1 MKNFEKDNLQK
12 VNILPLLTYIK
23 KSGIIFLVRTKER
36 QVLFVSKK
44 QFKAESKRLLDLMI
58 NSIYTH
64 KEIFLREII
73 SNASDAIDKLCYLS
87 LTDDKV
93 GMNRSDFCIKVAVDK
108 EKRTLTVSDNGI
120 GMNKD
125 DMEKNLGI
133 IANSGSFKFKN
144 DLKEDEKKKDDIDII
159 GQFGVGFYSAFM
171 VSDKV
176 EVISKACGEDTA
188 NIWIS
193 SGADGYTISECEKQD
208 PGTDIIMHIKDDADG
223 ENYSE
228 FLEEYRLRSIIKKY
242 SDYIRYPIKMDVTKT
257 RSVETDEA
265 DENGNKKT
273 KTETY
278 METETVNSMVPIW
291 QRNKSE
297 VSDDDCKAFYKEHF
311 FDIEDP
317 ARVIRVNAEGTV
329 EYKAMLFIPQKAP
342 YGYFTKDYEKGL
354 QLYTSGVMIMD
365 KCADLLPEHFRFVKG
380 IVDSQNLSLNI
391 SREIL
396 QHDKQLKVIAQ
407 NLEKK
412 IKSELKKMMQSDR
425 EIYEKFYGAF
435 GIQLKYGVVND
446 FGMHKDLLSDLLMF
460 YSSTEKKMVSLAE
473 YISRMP
479 KAQTAVYYACG
490 ESVTKIDSLPQI
502 EQIKDKGYEILYMTD
517 SVDEFVAQM
526 LNGFDD
532 KQFKSVN
539 DNDLGLET
547 DEQKKEIEKSA
558 EENKELLE
566 FVKEALSGEVA
577 NVRISNKLKSHPV
590 CLTTEGPV
598 TLEMEK
604 YFKSIPG
611 GDEMQAKA
619 EKVLEI
625 NPNHKVMESLKTAF
639 ETDKEKA
646 KKYAK
651 ILYAQS
657 LLIAGLD
664 IENPAGYADLV
675 CELM

>member
-1 MKNFEKDNLQK
+1 MA
-12 VNILPLLTYIK
+12 
-23 KSGIIFLVRTKER
+23 
-36 QVLFVSKK
+36 KK

-87 LTDDKV
+87 LTDDSV
-93 GMNRSDFCIKVAVDK
+93 GMNRGDFEITVLINK
-108 EKRTLTVSDNGI
+108 ENRTITVSDNGI
-120 GMNKD
+120 GMNAE

-144 DLKEDEKKKDDIDII
+144 EHADEKNDGEIDII

-176 EVISKACGEDTA
+176 EVISKAYGSETA
-188 NIWIS
+188 NKWES
-193 SGADGYTISECEKQD
+193 SGADGYTITECEKD
-208 PGTDIIMHIKDDADG
+208 TVGTEIIMYIKADTDD
-223 ENYSE
+223 ENYGE
-228 FLEEYRLRSIIKKY
+228 FLETYRLRSLIKKY
-242 SDYIRYPIKMDVTKT
+242 SDYIRYPIKMDIEKT
-257 RSVETDEA
+257 RSIETDEV

-273 KTETY
+273 KTESY
-278 METETVNSMVPIW
+278 TEREAVNSMVPIW
-291 QRNKSE
+291 QKSKSE
-297 VSDDDCKAFYKEHF
+297 VSDEDCKSFYKEHF
-311 FDIEDP
+311 YDSEDP
-317 ARVIRVNAEGTV
+317 ARVIRINAEGTF
-329 EYKAMLFIPQKAP
+329 EYKAMIFIPSKAP
-342 YGYFTKDYEKGL
+342 YGYFTKEFEKGL

-365 KCADLLPEHFRFVKG
+365 KCEDLLPEHFRFAKG
-380 IVDSQNLSLNI
+380 VVDSQNLSLNI

-396 QHDKQLKVIAQ
+396 QHDKQLKVIAG
-407 NLEKK
+407 NIEKK
-412 IKSELKKMMQSDR
+412 IKAELKKMMTDDR
-425 EIYEKFYGAF
+425 ETYEKFWQAF

-446 FGMHKDLLSDLLMF
+446 FGMHKNLLWDLLMF
-460 YSSTEKKMVSLAE
+460 YSSTEKKLVSLSE

-479 KAQTAVYYACG
+479 EDQKYVYYACG
-490 ESVTKIDSLPQI
+490 ESVTKIDALPQT
-502 EQIKDKGYEILYMTD
+502 ELVKDKGFEILYMTD

-526 LNGFDD
+526 LNGFED

-547 DEQKKEIEKSA
+547 EEEKKDTEKAA

-566 FVKEALSGEVA
+566 FVKEALSGEVV
-577 NVRISNKLKSHPV
+577 NVRISNKLKSHAV

-611 GDEMQAKA
+611 GEGMAAKA

-625 NPNHKVMESLKTAF
+625 NPNHHVMEALKTAF

-651 ILYAQS
+651 ILYSQS

-664 IENPAGYADLV
+664 IENPAEYADLV

>member
-1 MKNFEKDNLQK
+1 MA
-12 VNILPLLTYIK
+12 
-23 KSGIIFLVRTKER
+23 
-36 QVLFVSKK
+36 KK

-87 LTDDKV
+87 LTDDSV
-93 GMNRSDFCIKVAVDK
+93 GMNRSDFEITVLINKENRTITVA
-108 EKRTLTVSDNGI
+108 DNGI
-120 GMNKD
+120 GMNAE

-144 DLKEDEKKKDDIDII
+144 EHADEKKDGEIDII

-176 EVISKACGEDTA
+176 EVISKAYGGETA
-188 NIWIS
+188 NKWES
-193 SGADGYTISECEKQD
+193 SGADGYTITECEKATV
-208 PGTDIIMHIKDDADG
+208 GTEIIMYIKSDTDD

-228 FLEEYRLRSIIKKY
+228 FLETYRLRSLIKKY
-242 SDYIRYPIKMDVTKT
+242 SDYIRYPIKMDVEKT
-257 RSVETDEA
+257 RSVETDEV

-273 KTETY
+273 KIESYTER
-278 METETVNSMVPIW
+278 EAVNSMIPIW
-291 QRNKSE
+291 QKSKSE
-297 VSDDDCKAFYKEHF
+297 VSDEDCKNFYKEHF
-311 FDIEDP
+311 YDSEDP
-317 ARVIRVNAEGTV
+317 ARVIRINAEGTF
-329 EYKAMLFIPQKAP
+329 EYKAMIFIPSKAP
-342 YGYFTKDYEKGL
+342 YGYFTKDFEKGL

-365 KCADLLPEHFRFVKG
+365 KCEDLLPEHFRFAKG
-380 IVDSQNLSLNI
+380 VVDSQNLSLNI

-396 QHDKQLKVIAQ
+396 QHDKQLKVIAG
-407 NLEKK
+407 NIEKK
-412 IKSELKKMMQSDR
+412 IKAELKKMMTDDR
-425 EIYEKFYGAF
+425 ETYNKFWQAF

-446 FGMHKDLLSDLLMF
+446 FGMHKNLLWDLLMF
-460 YSSTEKKMVSLAE
+460 YSSTEKKLVSLSE

-479 KAQTAVYYACG
+479 EDQKFVYYACG
-490 ESVTKIDSLPQI
+490 ESVTKIDALPQT
-502 EQIKDKGYEILYMTD
+502 ELVKDKGYEILYMTD

-526 LNGFDD
+526 LNGFED

-547 DEQKKEIEKSA
+547 DEEKKDTEKAA

-566 FVKEALSGEVA
+566 FMKEALDGEVA
-577 NVRISNKLKSHPV
+577 NVRISNKLKSHAV

-604 YFKSIPG
+604 YFKSIPDG
-611 GDEMQAKA
+611 EGMAVKA

-625 NPNHKVMESLKTAF
+625 NPSHHVMEALKTAF

-651 ILYAQS
+651 ILYSQS

-664 IENPAGYADLV
+664 IENPAEYADLV

>member
-1 MKNFEKDNLQK
+1 M
-12 VNILPLLTYIK
+12 V
-23 KSGIIFLVRTKER
+23 
-36 QVLFVSKK
+36 KK

-73 SNASDAIDKLCYLS
+73 SNASDALDKLCYLS

-93 GMNRSDFCIKVAVDK
+93 GMSRSDFNIKITVDAHN
-108 EKRTLTVSDNGI
+108 RTVTVSDNGI
-120 GMNKD
+120 GMNREE
-125 DMEKNLGI
+125 MEKNLGV
-133 IANSGSFKFKN
+133 IANSGSFKFK
-144 DLKEDEKKKDDIDII
+144 KELSDENKKDGEVDII

-176 EVISKACGEDTA
+176 EVISRAYGEDSA
-188 NIWIS
+188 YIWES
-193 SGADGYTISECEKQD
+193 SGADGYTIKEAEKQAV
-208 PGTDIIMHIKDDADG
+208 GTDIIMHIKEDTDG

-228 FLEEYRLRSIIKKY
+228 FLEIYRLRALIKKY
-242 SDYIRYPIKMDVTKT
+242 SDYIRYPIKMDIEKT
-257 RSVETDEA
+257 RSVETDET

-278 METETVNSMVPIW
+278 TETETVNSMVPIW
-291 QRNKSE
+291 QRSKSE
-297 VSDDDCKAFYKEHF
+297 VSDEECKAFYKEHF
-311 FDIEDP
+311 FDMEDP

-329 EYKAMLFIPQKAP
+329 EYKAMLFVPSKAP
-342 YGYFTKDYEKGL
+342 YGYFTKDFEKGL
-354 QLYTSGVMIMD
+354 QLYTSGVLVMD
-365 KCADLLPEHFRFVKG
+365 KCEDLVPEHFRFVKG
-380 IVDSQNLSLNI
+380 VVDSQNLSLNI

-396 QHDKQLKVIAQ
+396 QHDKQLKVIAS

-412 IKSELKKMMQSDR
+412 IKSELKKMMTDDR
-425 EIYEKFYGAF
+425 QVYEKFWQAF

-460 YSSTEKKMVSLAE
+460 YSSTEKKLVSIAE
-473 YISRMP
+473 YIARMSE
-479 KAQTAVYYACG
+479 AQKFIYFASG
-490 ESVTKIDSLPQI
+490 DSIEKIDQFPQT
-502 EQIKDKGYEILYMTD
+502 ELVKDKGYEILYMTD
-517 SVDEFVAQM
+517 SVDDFVVQM
-526 LNGFDD
+526 LGDFNE

-539 DNDLGLET
+539 ENDLGLES
-547 DEQKKEIEKSA
+547 EEEKKDIEKSA
-558 EENKELLE
+558 EENKELLD
-566 FVKEALSGEVA
+566 FVKEALSGAVS

-611 GDEMQAKA
+611 GEEMQAKA

-625 NPNHKVMESLKTAF
+625 NPKHRVMEALKEVF
-639 ETDKEKA
+639 ETDREKA
-646 KKYAK
+646 KRYAK
-651 ILYAQS
+651 ILYSQS

-664 IENPAGYADLV
+664 IENPAEYADLV

>member
-1 MKNFEKDNLQK
+1 LA
-12 VNILPLLTYIK
+12 
-23 KSGIIFLVRTKER
+23 
-36 QVLFVSKK
+36 KK

-87 LTDDKV
+87 LTDDSV
-93 GMNRSDFCIKVAVDK
+93 GMNRGDFEITVLINK
-108 EKRTLTVSDNGI
+108 ENRTITVSDNGI
-120 GMNKD
+120 GMNAE

-144 DLKEDEKKKDDIDII
+144 EHADEKNDGEIDII

-176 EVISKACGEDTA
+176 EVISKAYGSETA
-188 NIWIS
+188 NKWES
-193 SGADGYTISECEKQD
+193 SGADGYTITECEKD
-208 PGTDIIMHIKDDADG
+208 TVGTEIIMYIKADTDD
-223 ENYSE
+223 ENYGE
-228 FLEEYRLRSIIKKY
+228 FLETYRLRSLIKKY
-242 SDYIRYPIKMDVTKT
+242 SDYIRYPIKMDIEKT
-257 RSVETDEA
+257 RSIETDEV

-273 KTETY
+273 KTESYT
-278 METETVNSMVPIW
+278 ERETVNSMVPIW
-291 QRNKSE
+291 QKSKSE
-297 VSDDDCKAFYKEHF
+297 VSDEDCKSFYKEHF
-311 FDIEDP
+311 YDSEDP
-317 ARVIRVNAEGTV
+317 ARVIRINAEGTF
-329 EYKAMLFIPQKAP
+329 EYKAMIFIPSKAP
-342 YGYFTKDYEKGL
+342 YGYFTKEFEKGL

-365 KCADLLPEHFRFVKG
+365 KCEDLLPEHFRFAKG
-380 IVDSQNLSLNI
+380 VVDSQNLSLNI

-396 QHDKQLKVIAQ
+396 QHDKQLKVIAG
-407 NLEKK
+407 NIEKK
-412 IKSELKKMMQSDR
+412 IKAELKKMMTDDR
-425 EIYEKFYGAF
+425 ETYEKFWQAF

-446 FGMHKDLLSDLLMF
+446 FGMHKNLLWDLLMF
-460 YSSTEKKMVSLAE
+460 YSSTEKKLVSLSE

-479 KAQTAVYYACG
+479 EDQKYVYYACG
-490 ESVTKIDSLPQI
+490 ESVTKIDALPQT
-502 EQIKDKGYEILYMTD
+502 ELVKDKGFEILYMTD

-526 LNGFDD
+526 LNGFED

-539 DNDLGLET
+539 DNDLGIET
-547 DEQKKEIEKSA
+547 DEEKKDTEKAA

-566 FVKEALSGEVA
+566 FMKEALSGEVV
-577 NVRISNKLKSHPV
+577 NVRISNKLKSHAV

-611 GDEMQAKA
+611 GEEMAAKA
-619 EKVLEI
+619 EKVLEL
-625 NPNHKVMESLKTAF
+625 NPNHRVLEALKAAF
-639 ETDKEKA
+639 ESDKEKA
-646 KKYAK
+646 TKYAK

-664 IENPAGYADLV
+664 IENPAEYADMV